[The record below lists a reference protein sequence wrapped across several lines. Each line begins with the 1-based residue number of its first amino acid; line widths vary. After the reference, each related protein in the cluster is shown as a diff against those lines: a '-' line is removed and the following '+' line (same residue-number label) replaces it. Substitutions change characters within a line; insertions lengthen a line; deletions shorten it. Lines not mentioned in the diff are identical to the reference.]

1 MENTFNWGIIG
12 LGRIAHKFA
21 QDLRHIPGARLHA
34 VAARDLG
41 RAQDFGKQYQVTHA
55 YGTYEEILNCP
66 DLHAVYVATPHSS
79 HAENTVMCMQGGM
92 PVLCEKAFAVNAR
105 ESAEMIAASRKHGT
119 FLMEAFWTR
128 FIPST
133 QYALDEIAKGSIGE
147 IVGLK
152 ADFGFKPVFDP
163 SSRLFDPQLA
173 GGALLDIG
181 VYPLFLALLL
191 LGKPEEIMAKAYL
204 GPTGVDEDTAFI
216 LRHQRGVLSHLH
228 ASIRMG
234 TKTEAYI
241 YGNEGTILLHS
252 RFHEPCKVSILK
264 EGQRPEVVQFD
275 SPGFGYHYEAS
286 EAMRCIRLGLKE
298 SLSLPLVFSQTMM
311 EVLDEIRRHI
321 GLVYPNDSLK

>member
-21 QDLRHIPGARLHA
+21 QDLKHIPGARLHA

-41 RAQDFGKQYQVTHA
+41 RAQAFGQQYGVTHA
-55 YGTYEEILNCP
+55 YGSYEEILTCP
-66 DLHAVYVATPHSS
+66 DIHAIYVATPHSS
-79 HAENTVMCMQGGM
+79 HAENTIMCLEAGV
-92 PVLCEKAFAVNAR
+92 PVLCEKAFTVNAR
-105 ESAEMIAASRKHGT
+105 ESLAMITASRKHAT

-128 FIPST
+128 FTPST
-133 QYALDEIAKGSIGE
+133 LFVLDEIAKGSIGE

-152 ADFGFKPVFDP
+152 ADFGFKPTFDP
-163 SSRLFDPQLA
+163 SSRLFDPKLA

-181 VYPLFLALLL
+181 VYPLFLALLV

-216 LRHQRGVLSHLH
+216 LRHQGNVLSHLH

-241 YGNEGTILLHS
+241 YGSKGTILMHS
-252 RFHEPCKVSILK
+252 RFHEPCQVSLLR
-264 EGQRPEVVQFD
+264 EGQRPEVFQFPE
-275 SPGFGYHYEAS
+275 PGFGYHYEAA
-286 EAMRCIRLGLKE
+286 EVMRCIRLGLKE
-298 SLSLPLVFSQTMM
+298 SPDLPLVFSQTMM
-311 EVLDEIRRHI
+311 EVLDEIRRYI
-321 GLVYPNDSLK
+321 GLVYPNDSLQ

>member
-21 QDLRHIPGARLHA
+21 QDLKHIKGARLHA
-34 VAARDLG
+34 VAARDSD
-41 RAQDFGKQYQVTHA
+41 RAQAFGQQYGAPHA

-66 DLHAVYVATPHSS
+66 DLHAVYIATPHSS
-79 HAENTVMCMQGGM
+79 HAENTIMCMRAGM

-105 ESAEMIAASRKHGT
+105 ESAEMIAASRKHHT

-163 SSRLFDPQLA
+163 SNRLFDLNLA

-181 VYPLFLALLL
+181 VYPLFLALLV

-204 GPTGVDEDTAFI
+204 GPTGVDEDTAFV
-216 LRHQRGVLSHLH
+216 LRHQGNVLSHLH

-241 YGNEGTILLHS
+241 YGSQGTILLHS

-264 EGQRPEVVQFD
+264 EGQRPELVQFD
-275 SPGFGYHYEAS
+275 SPGFGYHYEAA
-286 EAMRCIRLGLKE
+286 EVMACVRQGLGE
-298 SLSLPLVFSQTMM
+298 SSALPLDFTQTMM
-311 EVLDEIRRHI
+311 DVLDEIRLRI
-321 GLVYPNDSLK
+321 GLVYPNDSLV